1 MREDGSVA
9 LVTGARRGIGR
20 AIAVALAA
28 AGHDVAVNDV
38 VEDAAVAETLGAVAA
53 HGRRGV
59 FLRADI
65 ADAAGH
71 AHLLDAAAAAL
82 GPVSVLVNNAGVS
95 VARRGDLT
103 EVTPESFDRLIAI
116 NLRGAFFLTQAVARR
131 WLAEGAGRR
140 RAIVTISSVNAE
152 MASPDRGEY
161 CIAKAGLAMLTKLFA
176 VRLAEIEVPVF
187 EVRPGIIRTD
197 MTAVARERYERAF
210 AAGTLPVRRW
220 GEPEEVGRA
229 VAALAGG
236 GFGFATGTV
245 VRVDGGLTVERL

>member
-1 MREDGSVA
+1 MSEERPVA

-20 AIAVALAA
+20 GIALALAA

-38 VEDAAVAETLGAVAA
+38 VEDDAVAETLGAVAA
-53 HGRRGV
+53 LGARCAFV
-59 FLRADI
+59 RADI
-65 ADAAGH
+65 ADPEGH
-71 AHLLDAAAAAL
+71 GALLDAAAAAL
-82 GPVSVLVNNAGVS
+82 GPVAVLVNNAGVS

-103 EVTPESFDRLIAI
+103 DVTAESFDRVMAI
-116 NLRGAFFLTQAVARR
+116 NLRGPFFLTQAVAKH
-131 WLAEGAGRR
+131 WLAEGPGRR
-140 RAIVTISSVNAE
+140 RAIVTISSVNAD

-176 VRLAEIEVPVF
+176 VRLAELDVPVF

-210 AAGTLPVRRW
+210 AAGSLPVRRW

-236 GFGFATGTV
+236 DFRFATGTV
-245 VRVDGGLTVERL
+245 VRVDGGLTIERL